1 MPKVSVIVP
10 VYNAGNYIEKCLES
24 LRSQTLDDIEI
35 IFVDDHGSDDSIDKI
50 VSFIDGYS
58 GNKTFLLTST
68 ERNSGPGA
76 ARNRG
81 MDEACGEYVAFMDS
95 DDYVEPGFC
104 EELCNLANDNDAD
117 LVCCDIL
124 IGESVK
130 RNAEVSDK
138 KCFLRHFVSYFTTFI
153 YRKAMLDAN
162 GIRFPEASSAE
173 DTCFLAKCV
182 LSAGKMAQ
190 IHKPLY
196 HYVQHEDSVSRKK
209 NRRRAFA
216 RMNSIRSIICF
227 AKRNGLYREYR
238 NVLNLILLKKGYGM
252 ALKDLI
258 FG

>member
-81 MDEACGEYVAFMDS
+81 IETSSGEYLAFVDS

-104 EELCNLANDNDAD
+104 EELWRLAKENDAD
-117 LVCCDIL
+117 LACCDIK

-130 RNAEVSDK
+130 RNADVCDK
-138 KCFLRHFVSYFTTFI
+138 KYFLKHFVSYFYTFI
-153 YRKAMLDAN
+153 YRREMLVSRQL
-162 GIRFPEASSAE
+162 RFPDSYSSE
-173 DTCFLAKCV
+173 DTCFLTCCV
-182 LSAGKMAQ
+182 LCADKMVQ
-190 IHKPLY
+190 IHRPMY
-196 HYVQHEDSVSRKK
+196 HYLIHPGSVSKRR

-216 RMNSIRSIICF
+216 RLKSIRSIICF
-227 AKRNGLYREYR
+227 AKRSGLYREYR
-238 NVLNLILLKKGYGM
+238 TVLNLILLKKGYGM